1 MSEVY
6 SSGHWKVKD
15 GEDEAFV
22 AAWKDFA
29 GWLKEMP
36 GSGTARLTKDLDS
49 PGHYL
54 SFAPWESRDQ
64 MDAWKSSPEFAERMG
79 KVQAHVAEFKPSELE
94 LAAEV

>member
-22 AAWKDFA
+22 AAWTEFA
-29 GWLKEMP
+29 GWLKEQP
-36 GSGTARLTKDLDS
+36 GSGTARLIKDLDN
-49 PGHYL
+49 PGQYV
-54 SFAPWESRDQ
+54 SFAPWDSIDQ
-64 MDAWKSSPEFAERMG
+64 MHAWKDDPAFRENMG
-79 KVQAHVAEFKPSELE
+79 KVQAHVAEFTPTELE